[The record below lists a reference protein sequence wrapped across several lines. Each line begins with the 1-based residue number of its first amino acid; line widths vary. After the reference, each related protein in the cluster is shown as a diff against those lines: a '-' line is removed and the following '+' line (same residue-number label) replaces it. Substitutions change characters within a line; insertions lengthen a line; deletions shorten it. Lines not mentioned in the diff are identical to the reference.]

1 MKQTRIRFPGTK
13 GASSLNARFGPVF
26 KVWFGLADTT
36 EVGADVVLAYDNAHN
51 LKSRTLTK
59 SQKARIRQ
67 AFPGVKI
74 TDVEVQ

>member
-1 MKQTRIRFPGTK
+1 MKQTRIRVPGTK

-36 EVGADVVLAYDNAHN
+36 EVDADVVLACDNAHN
-51 LKSRTLTK
+51 LKPRTLTR
-59 SQKARIRQ
+59 SQKARIRR

-74 TDVEVQ
+74 TDFEVQ